1 MFRDVVTVFNFHELT
16 GLWYT
21 TVFKNCDLRET
32 KAGKKSAGAGDVN
45 DSKVTL
51 LVNVRQDKSAHTI
64 IYKPNRIVDNQ
75 GVGLLSGDRLMLSY
89 TDPDT
94 DEVKRYAGPKA
105 YGQMEDPRGFF
116 TFNPA
121 CDFMAAG
128 NFFSAPV
135 RDDDYDEGLY
145 QAMNQAQNEV
155 YKIVSAAFFGL
166 IPHFEIGGA

>member
-145 QAMNQAQNEV
+145 HPAM
-155 YKIVSAAFFGL
+155 L
-166 IPHFEIGGA
+166 